1 MSAHARTRSAEPF
14 EYWRLKLLRMLEP
27 GIWSFKTTVDAA
39 CARSIVA
46 FDDVAPEDLNHHR
59 DPAWLALI
67 TLRHAAI
74 NLHVFDAKRTTAER
88 CDGCGRCRSLSIVLD
103 HSEPGD

>member
-1 MSAHARTRSAEPF
+1 MSAHARTRCAEPF

-46 FDDVAPEDLNHHR
+46 FDDVAPEDLNHHG
-59 DPAWLALI
+59 DPRGSRSSRFS
-67 TLRHAAI
+67 TLRLISMYSMPSAQPPKDVTVAVDVDPYQ
-74 NLHVFDAKRTTAER
+74 L
-88 CDGCGRCRSLSIVLD
+88 L
-103 HSEPGD
+103 